1 MSRCATTRKNM
12 VTDSLVL
19 AANRAAIE
27 GKDYAPHIKV
37 IVERLPRFTAED
49 INEAWAKVNGGRT
62 QKRPI

>member
-1 MSRCATTRKNM
+1 M